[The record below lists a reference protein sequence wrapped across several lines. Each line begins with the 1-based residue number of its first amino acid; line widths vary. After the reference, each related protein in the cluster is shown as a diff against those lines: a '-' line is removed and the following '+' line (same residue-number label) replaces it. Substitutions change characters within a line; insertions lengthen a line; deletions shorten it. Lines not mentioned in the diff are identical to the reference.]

1 MVITHL
7 AGDART
13 LIAVAVI
20 LLLTIVAAG
29 MVRLLITRAIRLAT
43 QHDDY
48 DPTGLLFSK
57 RIISGAV
64 YVVGLGCALAQIP
77 KFAVLGHSMLAG
89 AGVLT
94 LVAGLASQQVLSNVM
109 SGVLIVIFKP
119 FRLRDRITVNG
130 LTGTVEDMNLREIVL
145 RDADNNRIVIPN
157 AMVSSNAVV
166 NSHRTDPRVCTALEF
181 GIGYASDIDTALAI
195 MVDEVTR
202 HPLHIDP
209 RTPAQIEAGESAVVA
224 RVTALGESAVVLKV
238 WPWAKDADDG
248 FVMSCDLRQRIKQRF
263 DAEGI
268 EIPYPQRTISYR
280 DPAAARASA
289 VSPER

>member
-1 MVITHL
+1 MTHL
-7 AGDART
+7 LGDARA
-13 LIAVAVI
+13 LISVAVI
-20 LLLTIVAAG
+20 LLLTVVVAGA
-29 MVRLLITRAIRLAT
+29 VRLLITRAIRHAT

-57 RIISGAV
+57 RIISGGV
-64 YVVGLGCALAQIP
+64 YVVGVGCALAQIP

-94 LVAGLASQQVLSNVM
+94 LIAGLASQQVLSNVM

-130 LTGTVEDMNLREIVL
+130 MTGTVEDMNLREIVL

-157 AMVSSNAVV
+157 AVVSSNAVV
-166 NSHRTDPRVCTALEF
+166 NSHRTDPRVCTPLEL
-181 GIGYASDIDTALAI
+181 GIGYDSDIDTALAI

-209 RTPAQIEAGESAVVA
+209 RTPDEIEAGEPAVVA
-224 RVTALGESAVVLKV
+224 RVTALGESAVMLTV
-238 WPWAKDADDG
+238 WPWANDADDG
-248 FVMSCDLRQRIKQRF
+248 FVMSCDLRKRIKQRF
-263 DAEGI
+263 DESSI
-268 EIPYPQRTISYR
+268 EIPFPQRTISYR
-280 DPAAARASA
+280 DPPTAS
-289 VSPER
+289 PKR